1 MLYLKHD
8 LLTKN
13 TAAQLLY
20 LTLKEG
26 ELLLAN
32 TYTDYLLELTNEQTL
47 EKLYAIP
54 TQIAQNDRYTTI
66 EIGTNANTPLSAS
79 LLINYPARFSYI
91 VYGQNSNT
99 NLDPADAVVEGVIQM
114 GYLIVEDITTPRFTE
129 PNLTIDSDIAYN
141 G

>member
-1 MLYLKHD
+1 MIYL
-8 LLTKN
+8 LKN

-26 ELLLAN
+26 ELLLSN
-32 TYTDYLLELTNEQTL
+32 PYTDYLLELTNEQTL

-54 TQIAQNDRYTTI
+54 NQIAQNDRYTTI
-66 EIGTNANTPLSAS
+66 EVGTNANVPLSAS

-99 NLDPADAVVEGVIQM
+99 NLDPANAVVEGVIEK

-129 PNLTIDSDIAYN
+129 PDLTIDNDIAYN

>member
-1 MLYLKHD
+1 MIYL
-8 LLTKN
+8 LKN

-66 EIGTNANTPLSAS
+66 QIGTNANTPLSAS

-91 VYGQNSNT
+91 VYGQNSST
-99 NLDPADAVVEGVIQM
+99 NLDPTNAVVEGVIEK

>member
-1 MLYLKHD
+1 MIYLV
-8 LLTKN
+8 KN

-32 TYTDYLLELTNEQTL
+32 SYTHYLLELTNEQTL
-47 EKLYAIP
+47 QKLYAIP
-54 TQIAQNDRYTTI
+54 LQIAQNDRYTTI
-66 EIGTNANTPLSAS
+66 QIGTNANTPLAAS

-91 VYGQNSNT
+91 VYGQNSST
-99 NLDPADAVVEGVIQM
+99 NLDPTNAVVEGVIEK

-129 PNLTIDSDIAYN
+129 PNLTIDNDIAYN

>member
-1 MLYLKHD
+1 MIYL
-8 LLTKN
+8 LKN

-32 TYTDYLLELTNEQTL
+32 PYTHYLLELTNEQTL
-47 EKLYAIP
+47 QKLYAIP

-66 EIGTNANTPLSAS
+66 QIGTNANTPTAAS
-79 LLINYPARFSYI
+79 LLINYPARFSYV
-91 VYGQNSNT
+91 VYGQNSST
-99 NLDPADAVVEGVIQM
+99 NLDPTNAAVEGVIEK

-129 PNLTIDSDIAYN
+129 PNLTIDNDIAYN

>member
-1 MLYLKHD
+1 MIYL
-8 LLTKN
+8 LKN

-26 ELLLAN
+26 ELLLSN
-32 TYTDYLLELTNEQTL
+32 TYTHYLLELTNEQTL
-47 EKLYAIP
+47 QKLYAIP
-54 TQIAQNDRYTTI
+54 TKIAENDRYTTI
-66 EIGTNANTPLSAS
+66 QIGTNANTPTAAS

-91 VYGQNSNT
+91 VYGQNSST
-99 NLDPADAVVEGVIQM
+99 NLDPTDAVVEGVIEK

-129 PNLTIDSDIAYN
+129 PNLTIDNDITYN

>member
-1 MLYLKHD
+1 MIYL
-8 LLTKN
+8 LKN

-32 TYTDYLLELTNEQTL
+32 SYTHYLLELTNEQTL
-47 EKLYAIP
+47 QKLYAIP
-54 TQIAQNDRYTTI
+54 TKIAENDRYTTI
-66 EIGTNANTPLSAS
+66 QIGTNANIPTAAS

-91 VYGQNSNT
+91 VYGQNSST
-99 NLDPADAVVEGVIQM
+99 NLDPTAATVEGVIEK
-114 GYLIVEDITTPRFTE
+114 GYLIVEDITTPRYTE
-129 PNLTIDSDIAYN
+129 PNLTIDNDITYN

>member
-1 MLYLKHD
+1 MIYL
-8 LLTKN
+8 LKN

-32 TYTDYLLELTNEQTL
+32 PYTNYLLELTNEQTL
-47 EKLYAIP
+47 EKLYVIP
-54 TQIAQNDRYTTI
+54 NQIAQNDRYTTI
-66 EIGTNANTPLSAS
+66 QIGTNDNEPTDAS
-79 LLINYPARFSYI
+79 LLINYPARFSYV
-91 VYGQNSNT
+91 VYGQNSTT
-99 NLDPADAVVEGVIQM
+99 NLDPTDEVVVGVIEK

-129 PNLTIDSDIAYN
+129 PNLTIDNDIAYN

>member
-1 MLYLKHD
+1 MIYL
-8 LLTKN
+8 LKN

-32 TYTDYLLELTNEQTL
+32 PYTNYLLELTNEQTL
-47 EKLYAIP
+47 EKLYVIP
-54 TQIAQNDRYTTI
+54 NQIAQNDRYTTI
-66 EIGTNANTPLSAS
+66 QIGTNDNEPTDAS
-79 LLINYPARFSYI
+79 LLINYPARFSYV
-91 VYGQNSNT
+91 VYGQNSTT
-99 NLDPADAVVEGVIQM
+99 NLDPTDEAVVGVIEK

-129 PNLTIDSDIAYN
+129 PNLTIDNDIAYN

>member
-1 MLYLKHD
+1 MIYL
-8 LLTKN
+8 LKN

-32 TYTDYLLELTNEQTL
+32 SYTDYLLELTNEQTL

-66 EIGTNANTPLSAS
+66 QIGTNANTPLAAS

-91 VYGQNSNT
+91 VYGQNSST
-99 NLDPADAVVEGVIQM
+99 NLDPTNAVVEGVIEK

-129 PNLTIDSDIAYN
+129 PNLTIDNDIAYN

>member
-1 MLYLKHD
+1 MIYL
-8 LLTKN
+8 LKN

-32 TYTDYLLELTNEQTL
+32 PYTNYLLELTNEQTL

-54 TQIAQNDRYTTI
+54 IQIAQNDRYTTI
-66 EIGTNANTPLSAS
+66 QIGTNANTPLAAS

-91 VYGQNSNT
+91 VYGQNSST
-99 NLDPADAVVEGVIQM
+99 NLDPTNAVVEGVIEM

>member
-1 MLYLKHD
+1 MIYL
-8 LLTKN
+8 LKN

-20 LTLKEG
+20 LSLKEG
-26 ELLLAN
+26 ELLLVN
-32 TYTDYLLELTNEQTL
+32 PYTHYLLELTNEQTL

-54 TQIAQNDRYTTI
+54 IQIAQNDRYTTI
-66 EIGTNANTPLSAS
+66 QIGTNANTPTAAS

-91 VYGQNSNT
+91 VYGQNSST
-99 NLDPADAVVEGVIQM
+99 NLDPTDAVVEGVIQM
-114 GYLIVEDITTPRFTE
+114 GYLIVEDLTTPRFTE

>member
-1 MLYLKHD
+1 MIYL
-8 LLTKN
+8 LKN

-20 LTLKEG
+20 LSLKEG

-32 TYTDYLLELTNEQTL
+32 TYTHYLLELTNEQTL

-54 TQIAQNDRYTTI
+54 IQIAQNDRYTTI
-66 EIGTNANTPLSAS
+66 QIGTNANTPTAAS
-79 LLINYPARFSYI
+79 LLINYPARFSYV
-91 VYGQNSNT
+91 VYGQNSST
-99 NLDPADAVVEGVIQM
+99 NLDPTNAVVEGVIQM
-114 GYLIVEDITTPRFTE
+114 GYLIVEDLTTPRFTE

>member
-1 MLYLKHD
+1 MIYL
-8 LLTKN
+8 LKN

-32 TYTDYLLELTNEQTL
+32 TYTHYLLELTNEQTL

-54 TQIAQNDRYTTI
+54 LQIAQNDRYTTI
-66 EIGTNANTPLSAS
+66 QIGTNANTPLAAS

-91 VYGQNSNT
+91 VYGQNSSS
-99 NLDPADAVVEGVIQM
+99 NLDPTNAVVEGVIEK

-129 PNLTIDSDIAYN
+129 PNLTIDNDIAYN

>member
-1 MLYLKHD
+1 MIYL
-8 LLTKN
+8 LKN

-32 TYTDYLLELTNEQTL
+32 SYTDYLLELTNEQTL

-54 TQIAQNDRYTTI
+54 NQIAQNDRYTTI
-66 EIGTNANTPLSAS
+66 QIGTNANTPLAAS

-91 VYGQNSNT
+91 VYGQNSST
-99 NLDPADAVVEGVIQM
+99 NLDPTNAVVEGVIEK

-129 PNLTIDSDIAYN
+129 PNLTIDNDIAYN

>member
-1 MLYLKHD
+1 MIYL
-8 LLTKN
+8 LKN

-20 LTLKEG
+20 LSLKEG

-32 TYTDYLLELTNEQTL
+32 TYTHYLLELTNEQTL

-54 TQIAQNDRYTTI
+54 LQIAQNDRYTTI
-66 EIGTNANTPLSAS
+66 QIGTNANTPTAAS
-79 LLINYPARFSYI
+79 LLINYPARFSYV
-91 VYGQNSNT
+91 VYGQNSST
-99 NLDPADAVVEGVIQM
+99 NLDPTDAVVEGVIQM

>member
-1 MLYLKHD
+1 MIYL
-8 LLTKN
+8 LKN

-20 LTLKEG
+20 LSLKEG

-66 EIGTNANTPLSAS
+66 EIGTNANVPLSAS

-91 VYGQNSNT
+91 IYGQNSNT
-99 NLDPADAVVEGVIQM
+99 NLDPANAVVEGVIQM

>member
-1 MLYLKHD
+1 MIYL
-8 LLTKN
+8 LKN

-32 TYTDYLLELTNEQTL
+32 PYTHYLLELTNEQTL
-47 EKLYAIP
+47 QKLYAIP

-66 EIGTNANTPLSAS
+66 QIGTNANNPTAAS
-79 LLINYPARFSYI
+79 LLINYPARFSYV
-91 VYGQNSNT
+91 VYGQNSST
-99 NLDPADAVVEGVIQM
+99 NLDPTNAVVEGVIEK
-114 GYLIVEDITTPRFTE
+114 GYLIVEDITTPRWTE
-129 PNLTIDSDIAYN
+129 PDLTIDNDITYN

>member
-1 MLYLKHD
+1 MIYL
-8 LLTKN
+8 LKN

-20 LTLKEG
+20 LSLKEG

-66 EIGTNANTPLSAS
+66 QIGTNANTPTAAS
-79 LLINYPARFSYI
+79 LLINYPARFSYV
-91 VYGQNSNT
+91 VYGQNSST
-99 NLDPADAVVEGVIQM
+99 NLDPTDAVVEGVIQI
-114 GYLIVEDITTPRFTE
+114 GYLIVEDLTTPRFTE

>member
-1 MLYLKHD
+1 MIYL
-8 LLTKN
+8 LKN

-20 LTLKEG
+20 LSLKEG

-32 TYTDYLLELTNEQTL
+32 PYTHYLLELTNEQTL

-54 TQIAQNDRYTTI
+54 LQIAQNDRYTTI
-66 EIGTNANTPLSAS
+66 QIGTNANTPTAAS
-79 LLINYPARFSYI
+79 LLINYPARFNYI
-91 VYGQNSNT
+91 VYGQNSST
-99 NLDPADAVVEGVIQM
+99 NLDPTNAVVEGVIQR

>member
-1 MLYLKHD
+1 MIYL
-8 LLTKN
+8 LKN

-66 EIGTNANTPLSAS
+66 EIGTNANVPLSAS

-91 VYGQNSNT
+91 IYGQNSNT
-99 NLDPADAVVEGVIQM
+99 NLNPADAVVEGVIQR

>member
-1 MLYLKHD
+1 MIYLV
-8 LLTKN
+8 KN

-20 LTLKEG
+20 LTLKQG
-26 ELLLAN
+26 ELLLSN
-32 TYTDYLLELTNEQTL
+32 SYTHYLLELTNEQTL
-47 EKLYAIP
+47 QKLYAIP
-54 TQIAQNDRYTTI
+54 TKIAENDRYTTI
-66 EIGTNANTPLSAS
+66 QIGTNANTPLAAS

-91 VYGQNSNT
+91 VYGQNSST
-99 NLDPADAVVEGVIQM
+99 NLDPTNAVVEGVIEK

>member
-1 MLYLKHD
+1 MIYL
-8 LLTKN
+8 LKN

-66 EIGTNANTPLSAS
+66 EIGTNANVPLSAS

-91 VYGQNSNT
+91 IYGQNSNT
-99 NLDPADAVVEGVIQM
+99 NLDPANAVVEGVIQM

>member
-1 MLYLKHD
+1 MIYL
-8 LLTKN
+8 LKN

-20 LTLKEG
+20 LSLKEG

-66 EIGTNANTPLSAS
+66 EIGTNANTPTAAS

-91 VYGQNSNT
+91 VYGQNSST
-99 NLDPADAVVEGVIQM
+99 NLDPTDAVVEGVIQI
-114 GYLIVEDITTPRFTE
+114 GYLIVEDLTTPRFTE

>member
-1 MLYLKHD
+1 MIYL
-8 LLTKN
+8 LKN

-20 LTLKEG
+20 LSLKEG

-66 EIGTNANTPLSAS
+66 QIGTNANTPLAAS

-91 VYGQNSNT
+91 VYGQNSSS
-99 NLDPADAVVEGVIQM
+99 NLDPTNAVVEGVIEK

>member
-1 MLYLKHD
+1 MIYLV
-8 LLTKN
+8 KN

-32 TYTDYLLELTNEQTL
+32 TYTHYLLELTNEQTL
-47 EKLYAIP
+47 QKLYAIP
-54 TQIAQNDRYTTI
+54 TKVAENDRYTTI
-66 EIGTNANTPLSAS
+66 RIGTNANTPTAAS

-91 VYGQNSNT
+91 VYGQNSST
-99 NLDPADAVVEGVIQM
+99 NLDPTNAAVEGVIEK
-114 GYLIVEDITTPRFTE
+114 GYLIVEDITTPRYTE
-129 PNLTIDSDIAYN
+129 PNLTIDNDITYN

>member
-1 MLYLKHD
+1 MIYLI
-8 LLTKN
+8 KN

-32 TYTDYLLELTNEQTL
+32 TYTHYLLELTNEQTL
-47 EKLYAIP
+47 QKLYAIP
-54 TQIAQNDRYTTI
+54 LQIAQNDRYTTI
-66 EIGTNANTPLSAS
+66 QIGTNANTPLSAS

-91 VYGQNSNT
+91 VYGQNSST
-99 NLDPADAVVEGVIQM
+99 NLDPTNAVVEGVIEK

-129 PNLTIDSDIAYN
+129 PNLTIDNDIAYN

>member
-1 MLYLKHD
+1 MIYL
-8 LLTKN
+8 LKN

-20 LTLKEG
+20 LSLKEG

-32 TYTDYLLELTNEQTL
+32 PYTHYLLELTNEQTL

-66 EIGTNANTPLSAS
+66 QIGTNANTPTAAS
-79 LLINYPARFSYI
+79 LLINYPARFSYV
-91 VYGQNSNT
+91 VYGQNSST
-99 NLDPADAVVEGVIQM
+99 NLDPTDAVVEGVIQM
-114 GYLIVEDITTPRFTE
+114 GYLIVEDLTTPRFTE

>member
-1 MLYLKHD
+1 MIYLI
-8 LLTKN
+8 KN

-20 LTLKEG
+20 LSLKEG

-32 TYTDYLLELTNEQTL
+32 TYTHYLLELTNEQTL

-66 EIGTNANTPLSAS
+66 QIGTNANNPTAAS

-91 VYGQNSNT
+91 VYGQNSSS
-99 NLDPADAVVEGVIQM
+99 NLDPTNAVVEGVIQK

>member
-1 MLYLKHD
+1 MIYL
-8 LLTKN
+8 LKN

-32 TYTDYLLELTNEQTL
+32 SYTDYLLELTNEQTL

-54 TQIAQNDRYTTI
+54 NQIAQNDRYTTI
-66 EIGTNANTPLSAS
+66 QIGTNDNEPTDAS
-79 LLINYPARFSYI
+79 LLINYPARFSYV
-91 VYGQNSNT
+91 VYGQNSST
-99 NLDPADAVVEGVIQM
+99 NLDPTDEAVVGVIEK

-129 PNLTIDSDIAYN
+129 PNLTIDNDIAYN

>member
-1 MLYLKHD
+1 MIYLI
-8 LLTKN
+8 KN

-32 TYTDYLLELTNEQTL
+32 TYTHYLLELTNEQTL

-66 EIGTNANTPLSAS
+66 QIGTNANTPLAAS

-91 VYGQNSNT
+91 VYGQNSST
-99 NLDPADAVVEGVIQM
+99 NLDPTDAVVEGVIER

-129 PNLTIDSDIAYN
+129 PNLTIDNDIAYN